1 MTPNLTAEARVSIGA
16 PASQVWEALTDPEL
30 IKQYFFGT
38 NVVTDWKVGSPI
50 YYRGEWQ
57 GKPYEDKGV
66 ILEVE
71 PRRKLVSTHWSPLA
85 GVPDVPENYHTVT
98 YLLNERDGQ
107 TELTLL
113 QDNNATEEEKQH
125 SEENWNMVLSS
136 LKALLERSSA
146 G

>member
-1 MTPNLTAEARVSIGA
+1 MTENLTAEARATINA
-16 PASQVWEALTDPEL
+16 PISAVWQALTDPAI

-57 GKPYEDKGV
+57 GRSYEDKGV

-71 PRRKLVSTHWSPLA
+71 PGRKLVTTHWSPLA

-98 YLLNERDGQ
+98 YLLSEHDGG
-107 TELTLL
+107 TEIRLL
-113 QDNNATEEEKQH
+113 QDHNSSEEEKQH
-125 SEENWNMVLSS
+125 SEQNWNMMLQA
-136 LKALLERSSA
+136 LKSLLES
-146 G
+146 

>member
-1 MTPNLTAEARVSIGA
+1 MTDKFTAEARTTIKAPVSA
-16 PASQVWEALTDPEL
+16 VWRALTDPAI

-57 GKPYEDKGV
+57 GRSYEDKGR
-66 ILEVE
+66 ILEFE
-71 PRRKLVSTHWSPLA
+71 PPRKLVSTHWSPLA

-98 YLLNERDGQ
+98 YLLAEHGGG

-113 QDNNATEEEKQH
+113 QDNNASEEEKQH
-125 SEENWNMVLSS
+125 SEENWNMMLKG
-136 LKALLERSSA
+136 LKALLE

>member
-1 MTPNLTAEARVSIGA
+1 MTENLTAEARTTINA
-16 PASQVWEALTDPEL
+16 PIAAVWQALTDPAI

-57 GKPYEDKGV
+57 GRSYEDKGV

-71 PRRKLVSTHWSPLA
+71 PGRKLVTTHWSPLA

-98 YLLNERDGQ
+98 YLLSERDGG
-107 TELTLL
+107 TEIRLL
-113 QDNNATEEEKQH
+113 QDHNASEEEKQH
-125 SEENWNMVLSS
+125 SEQNWNMMLRA
-136 LKALLERSSA
+136 LKSLLES
-146 G
+146 